1 MWTLTR
7 RRLLGAASAAAAA
20 GLVPAPAAAAGPAP
34 LRPTLPAPTGPYPVG
49 AVDLHLVD
57 HDRPDPWLPDRRRE
71 LMVTVRYPSRPT
83 GREPRMPYLPPLTAR
98 RQDEDA
104 ARTLGIPTGRVDWA
118 GMVTHARTGAPPRG
132 RHPVVLY
139 SPGGGRLRAEGTV
152 LVEDLASHGHVVVT
166 VDHTYEAPAVQF
178 PGGRLEVQRL
188 PDLDPTELLRRLLY
202 TRVADT
208 RFVLDRLP
216 LARRFGADPARVGM
230 FGHSA
235 GGFTTAETMLVDRR
249 IDAGV
254 DLDGSMA
261 FSFGAGDF
269 GEVVH
274 RGLDRPF
281 LLMGAGDASGVPHTH
296 VHSVD
301 WGQFWDRSTGWK
313 RDLYVAAGEHFT
325 FTDVQVLLPQLA
337 RAFAL
342 PDAAVTGSV
351 GTVDP
356 GRIVAAL
363 RAYVTAFFDLH
374 LRGRP
379 QPLFDGPS
387 PRYPDVTFV

>member
-1 MWTLTR
+1 M
-7 RRLLGAASAAAAA
+7 
-20 GLVPAPAAAAGPAP
+20 
-34 LRPTLPAPTGPYPVG
+34 PAPTGRYPVG

-57 HDRPDPWLPDRRRE
+57 HDRPDPWVPDRRRE
-71 LMVTVRYPSRPT
+71 LMVSVRYPARPT

-104 ARTLGIPTGRVDWA
+104 ARTLGISTGSIDWA
-118 GMVTHARTGAPPRG
+118 GLVTHARAGAPPRG
-132 RHPVVLY
+132 THPVVLY

-152 LVEDLASHGHVVVT
+152 LVEDLASHGYVVVA

-188 PDLDPTELLRRLLY
+188 PDTDPTEVLRTMLY

-208 RFVLDRLP
+208 RFVLDRLV
-216 LARRFGADPARVGM
+216 AVRRFGADPSRVGM
-230 FGHSA
+230 VGHSA
-235 GGFTTAETMLVDRR
+235 GGFTAAETMLVDRR
-249 IDAGV
+249 LDAGV

-281 LLMGAGDASGVPHTH
+281 LLMGAGGADGVPHTH
-296 VHSVD
+296 VHALD
-301 WGQFWDRSTGWK
+301 WRRFWERSTGWK

-325 FTDVQVLLPQLA
+325 FTDVQVLLPPIA

-342 PDAAVTGSV
+342 PDAAVTGAI

-356 GRIVAAL
+356 ARIVAAL
-363 RAYVTAFFDLH
+363 RAYLAAFFDLH
-374 LRGRP
+374 LRGRA

-387 PRYPDVTFV
+387 TEHPDVSFV